1 LPMYKWE
8 SQSKYFGKRGAY
20 HSLGTIASIPHL
32 ADKHKVKVLSFSFSE
47 AQNGKSSCDRVAAQ
61 VKRKLRDYV
70 ARGKNIVSEKDL
82 YEAIAQCG
90 LKGLSVYLVKVKRE
104 K

>member
-1 LPMYKWE
+1 DQVLRELQLMNIT
-8 SQSKYFGKRGAY
+8 GVHLRADNAGAY

-32 ADKHKVKVLSFSFSE
+32 SDKHKVKVLSLSFSE

-70 ARGKNIVSEKDL
+70 ARGKNINSEANL
-82 YEAIAQCG
+82 YEAIAQ
-90 LKGLSVYLVKVKRE
+90 
-104 K
+104 